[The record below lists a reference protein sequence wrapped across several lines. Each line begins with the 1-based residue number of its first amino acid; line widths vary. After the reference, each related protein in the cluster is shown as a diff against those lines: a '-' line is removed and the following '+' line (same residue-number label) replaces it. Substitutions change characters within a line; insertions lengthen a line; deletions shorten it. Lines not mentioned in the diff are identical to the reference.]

1 MQALVLAGGQGT
13 RLRPLTLDVPKPVV
27 PLAGRPFLSYMLDW
41 LEDHGVDHVVLS
53 CGFLSDGVRGV
64 LGSCHGD
71 LRISYVEEEEPLG
84 TAGPVRLAA
93 DTGLLEDHLLVLNG
107 DLLTDIDLTAE
118 LERHERTGARA
129 TLALIA
135 VEDTSSYGVVPTT
148 SDGRVEAFLEKS
160 PGPAPT
166 NRVNA
171 GCYVLEREVIDSIPS
186 GRAVS
191 FEREIFPSLV
201 GDGLYGFPVEGY
213 WKDIGTPTRYMEATR
228 DLLSGRIASRLP
240 ERDFSGSLVPRCCVV
255 DGAKIG
261 PRSVLGSR
269 CRVNPGAHVEGSV
282 LHAGVTVGR
291 RSTVRD
297 SVLAAGVRVG
307 DDAYVGAGS
316 LVGSGATI
324 RTGAIVDAGARI
336 APGAVV
342 EPPARTARRAVA

>member
-64 LGSCHGD
+64 LGSRHGD

-93 DTGLLEDHLLVLNG
+93 DTGLLEDRLLVLNG
-107 DLLTDIDLTAE
+107 DLLTDIDLSAQV
-118 LERHERTGARA
+118 ERHERTGARG

-135 VEDTSSYGVVPTT
+135 VDDTSSYGVVPTT
-148 SDGRVEAFLEKS
+148 SDGQVEAFLEKS

-191 FEREIFPSLV
+191 FEREVFPSLV

-228 DLLSGRIASRLP
+228 DLLSGRVASRLP
-240 ERDFSGSLVPRCCVV
+240 ERDFSGSLVPGCCVV
-255 DGAKIG
+255 SGARIG
-261 PRSVLGSR
+261 PRSVLGTN
-269 CRVNPGAHVEGSV
+269 CRVSAGARIEGSV
-282 LHAGVTVGR
+282 LHADVTVGR
-291 RSTVRD
+291 LAVVRE
-297 SVLAAGVRVG
+297 SVLAAGVQVG
-307 DDAYVGAGS
+307 DAAYVGPGA
-316 LVGSGATI
+316 LVGSGAVI
-324 RTGAIVDAGARI
+324 E
-336 APGAVV
+336 PGAVV
-342 EPPARTARRAVA
+342 EAGARIEPGAVVEAPSRTARQAVA

>member
-1 MQALVLAGGQGT
+1 
-13 RLRPLTLDVPKPVV
+13 
-27 PLAGRPFLSYMLDW
+27 
-41 LEDHGVDHVVLS
+41 
-53 CGFLSDGVRGV
+53 
-64 LGSCHGD
+64 
-71 LRISYVEEEEPLG
+71 
-84 TAGPVRLAA
+84 
-93 DTGLLEDHLLVLNG
+93 
-107 DLLTDIDLTAE
+107 
-118 LERHERTGARA
+118 
-129 TLALIA
+129 
-135 VEDTSSYGVVPTT
+135 
-148 SDGRVEAFLEKS
+148 
-160 PGPAPT
+160 
-166 NRVNA
+166 VNA
-171 GCYVLEREVIDSIPS
+171 GCYVLEREVIESIPA

-213 WKDIGTPTRYMEATR
+213 WKDIGTPARYMEATR

-240 ERDFSGSLVPRCCVV
+240 ERDFSGSLVPGCCVV

-269 CRVNPGAHVEGSV
+269 CHVSAGAHVEGSV

-324 RTGAIVDAGARI
+324 RTGSIVEAGARI